1 MYSQYV
7 LYCSGLSMYVVLKLV
22 TLVVV
27 GMLANWR
34 RPYVDLHVVSEK
46 VVDDSDGRIVE

>member
-1 MYSQYV
+1 
-7 LYCSGLSMYVVLKLV
+7 MYVVLKLV

-34 RPYVDLHVVSEK
+34 GPYVDLHVVSEK
-46 VVDDSDGRIVE
+46 VVDDTDGCIID